1 MISRSDVGKLLTV
14 RAGGPSVVSL
24 YLWVPLDPAG
34 LRGLPARAGEL
45 LALAVGDSPGA
56 SGVVRVP
63 AAGRRA
69 VRGLVESGARDWLG
83 HTVALFACAEEGLA
97 EAFPLPCRLQERAV
111 LAARPHVRPLLLAI
125 QRFPAY
131 RVAVVDRRHAW
142 LFAVAGEHI
151 AAAALPPAEGLRS
164 HGFSGWYGL
173 EAYRVNQR
181 IIQLARHHYHD
192 VAVILDRAERAG
204 GPEPL
209 VIGGHQDTIAQFRAV
224 LPATLGVQVAGS
236 FVADLH
242 TLTPAKARDLADPVI
257 ADWTERRDQH
267 LAAGILREPPGEL
280 TVVGLDACIAVAD
293 RHAIDTLLIPADGLV
308 PGYSCT
314 RCGALSRAGDGCP
327 HGAAAVMTV
336 PDLIEEITVS
346 VLGDGG
352 QVRALDE
359 LPGSIAARLRFP
371 LAHAGTRPR

>member
-1 MISRSDVGKLLTV
+1 MITRSDVDKLLSI
-14 RAGGPSVVSL
+14 RAAGPSLLSL
-24 YLWVPLDPAG
+24 YLRVPRDPAQ
-34 LRGLPARAGEL
+34 LRELPARADEL
-45 LALAVGDSPGA
+45 LGNP
-56 SGVVRVP
+56 VP
-63 AAGRRA
+63 AIQQERDTARRLLDA
-69 VRGLVESGARDWLG
+69 HARDWLG
-83 HTVALFACAEEGLA
+83 HTVAIFASAELGLA
-97 EAFPLPCRLQERAV
+97 EVIPLPGGLPERAV
-111 LAARPHVRPLLLAI
+111 LAARPHVRPLLLAV
-125 QRFPAY
+125 QRCFPY
-131 RVAVVDRRHAW
+131 RIVVADQRQAW
-142 LFAVAGEHI
+142 LLRVAGEQIH
-151 AAAALPPAEGLRS
+151 AATLPDAEGVRS
-164 HGFSGWYGL
+164 RGFGGWYGL
-173 EAYRVNQR
+173 EAHRINDRVVELTRRHYRDTLAALEQSLR
-181 IIQLARHHYHD
+181 ADGLEPII
-192 VAVILDRAERAG
+192 V
-204 GPEPL
+204 
-209 VIGGHQDTIAQFRAV
+209 GGHQDTTPQLLAAFPDRLRAQF
-224 LPATLGVQVAGS
+224 AGS

-346 VLGDGG
+346 VLADGG

-359 LPGSIAARLRFP
+359 PPGSIAARLRFP
-371 LAHAGTRPR
+371 LAHAGTRRR